1 MNGFFIIVHTLLE
14 RNKKIKKFSLIVPYG
29 IFSVKFIFYIVY
41 IFLENFCQALSIITY
56 LSYLIEIIHQG
67 DLSKYLKKIHDI
79 SRILLRIK
87 VECSVA

>member
-1 MNGFFIIVHTLLE
+1 MG
-14 RNKKIKKFSLIVPYG
+14 Y
-29 IFSVKFIFYIVY
+29 
-41 IFLENFCQALSIITY
+41 FLSNALMEIFCQALSIITY

-87 VECSVA
+87 VESSVV